1 MKKYCTKC
9 GTELEHGKCP
19 NCSQAQE
26 AGRSGRQPGTGIDP
40 NDEKFKKLFF
50 SPKEKYVCSLGNSF
64 LQNFLSGNTN
74 SRGFSVISDKRVYFK
89 GNAFEIDGRGFRE
102 KSVTS
107 SVDLKDVTGTET
119 RTNDPVGIK
128 ALAIIMMI
136 LGIILFIVGV
146 IGVIS
151 SDNTNTVFNVIGSIG
166 IGVLIFGIILVY
178 IYGKKRMSV
187 LTIMFGGGGIAF
199 PLNWFPRQEIDN
211 YQKMLRIA
219 KDQAVEEAENA
230 TANAVR
236 EAMANA
242 QSAPQAASSS
252 ADELAKYA
260 QLYKD
265 GMITEQEFAEIK
277 AKTLAQ

>member
-9 GTELEHGKCP
+9 GAELEHGKCP

-40 NDEKFKKLFF
+40 DDEKFKKLFY

-64 LQNFLSGNTN
+64 LQNFLSGNTS

-89 GNAFEIDGRGFRE
+89 GNAFQMDGRGFRE
-102 KSVTS
+102 KTVTS

-128 ALAIIMMI
+128 VLAIIMMI
-136 LGIILFIVGV
+136 LGVILMIIGFLNEETGGIVAA
-146 IGVIS
+146 IGL
-151 SDNTNTVFNVIGSIG
+151 GA
-166 IGVLIFGIILVY
+166 LIFSVILVC
-178 IYGKKRMSV
+178 IYNSKKMSV

-236 EAMANA
+236 AAMENA
-242 QSAPQAASSS
+242 QSAQQAASSA